1 MSQWNLQRQCTVPQ
15 PQKQWSHTVLF
26 HWRWADSVEL
36 KSMISENTLSFLF
49 FSIHEISFIIFII
62 FCCYSITVVS
72 IFRPLPSSTHPSP
85 CSHSQSPHCCP
96 CPWASPTCSLSSPSP
111 SFHHFP
117 PFPFPSGHCQSVPCF
132 RACGSIVLVSL
143 FCSLDS
149 SYRWDHT
156 VFVFHRLSFRF
167 GKSYSS

>member
-1 MSQWNLQRQCTVPQ
+1 MKSTETVYSTPTSKTMEPHCVISLAMSRFSRIEVYIW
-15 PQKQWSHTVLF
+15 KHFIFS
-26 HWRWADSVEL
+26 
-36 KSMISENTLSFLF
+36 F

-96 CPWASPTCSLSSPSP
+96 CPWAIPTCSLSSPSP

-156 VFVFHRLSFRF
+156 VFVFHRLSFCF